1 VVEDRPRVARA
12 LVKARLEA
20 LAAAI
25 VRVLDRLAVVKVRV
39 EQDWIKPERESVLWR
54 KNECS

>member
-1 VVEDRPRVARA
+1 MVEDRPRVARA

-20 LAAAI
+20 LAAAV

-54 KNECS
+54 KNE